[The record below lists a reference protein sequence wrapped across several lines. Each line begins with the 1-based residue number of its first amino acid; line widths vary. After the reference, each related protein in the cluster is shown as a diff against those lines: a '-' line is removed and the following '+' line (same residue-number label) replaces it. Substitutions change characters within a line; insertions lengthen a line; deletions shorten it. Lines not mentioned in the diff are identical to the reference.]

1 MASEH
6 MPIACSLTS
15 ADLAKR
21 SDAVRRDLFAGAL
34 ERQELETGYAFR
46 FPGTDTWKAK
56 IEEFVATERQCC
68 SFFRIELTYEPN
80 LGPIWLRLSGP
91 EGTKQFIAATF

>member
-1 MASEH
+1 VQ
-6 MPIACSLTS
+6 ISLN
-15 ADLAKR
+15 DPMLY
-21 SDAVRRDLFAGAL
+21 AVTCLRGRWN
-34 ERQELETGYAFR
+34 ELETGYAFR

-80 LGPIWLRLSGP
+80 LGPIWLGLSGP